1 MGFLRPLPSLAS
13 LRTDTPPGNHFHPA
27 WLAFL
32 FYVAWGTG
40 CAEVTQTLQRRCTG
54 EMTLGLGVPLLYLY
68 YLLNTNYFHPTLMVG
83 VISCID
89 SHVRLLTDVLVTN
102 FPLPKPSYLL

>member
-1 MGFLRPLPSLAS
+1 
-13 LRTDTPPGNHFHPA
+13 
-27 WLAFL
+27 
-32 FYVAWGTG
+32 
-40 CAEVTQTLQRRCTG
+40 
-54 EMTLGLGVPLLYLY
+54 MTLGLGVPLLYLY